1 MVSCTLCSI
10 VATFTLPIFLPILEL
25 TASVIEKVTAD
36 GNAPT
41 SEALI
46 MVDPV
51 IRALCLCYY

>member
-10 VATFTLPIFLPILEL
+10 VAMFTLPIFLRILEL

-46 MVDPV
+46 MVD
-51 IRALCLCYY
+51 CH